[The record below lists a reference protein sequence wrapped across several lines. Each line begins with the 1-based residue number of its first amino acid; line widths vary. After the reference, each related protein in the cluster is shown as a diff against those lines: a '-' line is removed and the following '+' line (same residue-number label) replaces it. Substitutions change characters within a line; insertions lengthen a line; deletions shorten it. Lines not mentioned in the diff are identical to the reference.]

1 MPMKLKKPY
10 DTKVDPGGKEV
21 AVFPGTSVEIGDFV
35 DCVLTKRKTLDEFIA
50 DNPQLTR
57 QHIRDYLFSSLPD
70 RFLPYGEDRDWA
82 PNHARTI

>member
-1 MPMKLKKPY
+1 MSVKLKPPY
-10 DTKVDPGGKEV
+10 DIKITPDGEEV
-21 AVFPGTSVEIGDFV
+21 AVFPGTDVGIRDFV
-35 DCVLTKRKTLDEFIA
+35 DWVFTKRKTVGEFIA
-50 DNPQLTR
+50 NNPQLTR